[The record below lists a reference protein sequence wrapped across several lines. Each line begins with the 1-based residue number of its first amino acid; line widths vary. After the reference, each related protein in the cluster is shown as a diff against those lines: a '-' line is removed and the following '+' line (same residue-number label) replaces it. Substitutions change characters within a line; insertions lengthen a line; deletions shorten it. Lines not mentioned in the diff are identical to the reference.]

1 MTMRARPGL
10 VAMAISVA
18 LVTAACSSDGG
29 TTPTTSTSADPVA
42 AAQAQVAAAQ
52 TAVSGAESALTTA
65 HQNFCGSA
73 KGYVETLDRYGRVF
87 TDRAATVGDV
97 QTLGA
102 DLIAPREDVVTS
114 ADTVDT
120 AKNELVAAQQDLA
133 DAQVALTAAVNE
145 AAAASSGSMSP
156 TETPT
161 PTTVTTPTLVP
172 AASIDRVQ
180 QAEQDLAQTA
190 KGINSATTLTA
201 AGAAYNSAAL
211 ALELAWLNLLNDAG
225 CFSDE
230 RQAEAAAKLNA
241 YTLALQTD
249 LKRAGYD
256 PGPVDGIYGP
266 QTVAAVEQLQ
276 RDSGLA
282 VTGFVDE
289 ATARALQ
296 AKLDAVG
303 QQEAAQTAAQTAAL
317 QAVLKLMGYWDGPV
331 DGQWTDALTQALKS
345 AQAALGVEPTG
356 QVDPATLVALQTALA
371 ALEALSSASP
381 ATVTATE
388 TATATETKTATAT
401 ETATQTK
408 TATET
413 ATETT
418 TAKSK
423 VTVETT
429 TPDQTTG

>member
-10 VAMAISVA
+10 VAVALSFA
-18 LVTAACSSDGG
+18 LVTAACGNNGSA
-29 TTPTTSTSADPVA
+29 TPTTSTSADPVA
-42 AAQAQVAAAQ
+42 AAQAQVDAAQ
-52 TAVSGAESALTTA
+52 TAVSDAEGALTSA
-65 HQNFCGSA
+65 HQGFCSTA
-73 KGYVETLDRYGRVF
+73 KDYVQTLDRYGRVF

-102 DLIAPREDVVTS
+102 DLIAPREEVVTA
-114 ADTVDT
+114 ADTVGT
-120 AKNELVAAQQDLA
+120 AKAELVAAQQQLA
-133 DAQVALTAAVNE
+133 DAQVALAAAINE
-145 AAAASSGSMSP
+145 AAASPSATVSP
-156 TETPT
+156 TETPA

-190 KGINSATTLTA
+190 KGINSATTLTD

-211 ALELAWLNLLNDAG
+211 ALEIAWLNLLNDAG
-225 CFSDE
+225 CFSDD
-230 RQAEAAAKLNA
+230 RQAEAAIKLNA

-249 LKRAGYD
+249 LKLAGYD
-256 PGPVDGIYGP
+256 PGPIDGIYGP
-266 QTVAAVEQLQ
+266 QTVAAVQQLQ

-296 AKLDAVG
+296 AKLTAVG
-303 QQEAAQTAAQTAAL
+303 EQQAAQTAAETAAL
-317 QAVLKLMGYWDGPV
+317 QGVLKLLGFWDGPV
-331 DGQWTDALTQALKS
+331 DGQWTDALTQALQA
-345 AQAALGVEPTG
+345 AQTALGVPPTG
-356 QVDPATLVALQTALA
+356 QVDPATLVALQAALA
-371 ALEALSSASP
+371 ASQALATSPP

-429 TPDQTTG
+429 TPDKTTG